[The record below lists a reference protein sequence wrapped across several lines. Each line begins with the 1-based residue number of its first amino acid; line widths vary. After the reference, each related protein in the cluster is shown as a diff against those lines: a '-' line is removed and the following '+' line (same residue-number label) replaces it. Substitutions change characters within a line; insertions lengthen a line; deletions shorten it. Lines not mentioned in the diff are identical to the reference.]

1 MSDHEDI
8 KPGSKSESTPNPVQ
22 RAWHI
27 NEDNIPFAAEWLIKQ
42 RWRFLVNRLRVAGS
56 STAAPP
62 TIGNEFALL
71 AEMNQGE
78 QPRNYSGHDPF
89 IEVQPGAT
97 RALDGERFIGELS
110 VAFFINVIRAG
121 SLPSAKTLRKRW
133 RYAIAETLLVY
144 TEACV
149 LEMLNDSR
157 LPGEI
162 ELAS

>member
-89 IEVQPGAT
+89 IEVKPGAT